1 MEDYGIWQKGLWGQ
15 VTPFTA
21 EGLSTPV
28 SDIKVRIRPMLPLPP
43 GRERSHFIL
52 LLPEP
57 SFPPFIIS
65 GVYVFNSVSV
75 KVSENDAED
84 STASPKPQGRP
95 PGIRRARMGNE
106 AKKGVLVGS
115 PNPPFQRRGSRSLL
129 QAPQSPVLEDSS
141 PPHFLKGH
149 SPLLLLQTA
158 SGKETIRKM
167 LPRTLPGHSCR

>member
-84 STASPKPQGRP
+84 STAFPQTTR
-95 PGIRRARMGNE
+95 
-106 AKKGVLVGS
+106 
-115 PNPPFQRRGSRSLL
+115 
-129 QAPQSPVLEDSS
+129 
-141 PPHFLKGH
+141 
-149 SPLLLLQTA
+149 QTPRDQK
-158 SGKETIRKM
+158 SKDGK
-167 LPRTLPGHSCR
+167 